1 MSTTTPPAH
10 TPTVVRDA
18 WIPVAL
24 TGVLTLVLGILVLMW
39 PGPSILVAA
48 VIFGI
53 YLVVSGLTA
62 IVLGLSLHVST
73 AHRVLLFISGALSLV
88 LGLLAFRHFGQGY
101 AVLLLALWIG
111 IAFIFHGVA
120 ATLTAISHP
129 DLPARVWNIVLGSIS
144 VIAGVVV
151 MAWPFSSLVTLAFVS
166 GIWLIIIGV
175 SQVVAAVVMHRDLKK
190 RGHPEPA
197 TASTS
202 P

>member
-1 MSTTTPPAH
+1 MSTPTTH
-10 TPTVVRDA
+10 IPTVVRDA
-18 WIPVAL
+18 WVPVAL
-24 TGVLTLVLGILVLMW
+24 TGVLTLVLGALVLLW

-53 YLVVSGLTA
+53 YLVVSGITA

-111 IAFIFHGVA
+111 IGFIFHGVA
-120 ATLTAISHP
+120 TLLTAISHA
-129 DLPARVWNIVLGSIS
+129 DLPGRGWNIVFGSIS
-144 VIAGVVV
+144 IVAGVVV

-175 SQVVAAVVMHRDLKK
+175 SQIVTAVVMHREFKK
-190 RGHPEPA
+190 RRDTA
-197 TASTS
+197 AASTA

>member
-1 MSTTTPPAH
+1 MSTTPPAAH

-18 WIPVAL
+18 WVPLAL
-24 TGVLTLVLGILVLMW
+24 TGVLTLVLGILVLLW

-53 YLVVSGLTA
+53 YLVVSGVTA

-101 AVLLLALWIG
+101 AALLLALWIG
-111 IAFIFHGVA
+111 IGFIFHGVA
-120 ATLTAISHP
+120 TTLTAISHP
-129 DLPARVWNIVLGSIS
+129 DLPGRAWNIIFGSIS

-166 GIWLIIIGV
+166 GIWLIIIGGAQIV
-175 SQVVAAVVMHRDLKK
+175 TAVVMHRDLKR
-190 RGHPEPA
+190 RGPTAPA
-197 TASTS
+197 AASTAS
-202 P
+202 